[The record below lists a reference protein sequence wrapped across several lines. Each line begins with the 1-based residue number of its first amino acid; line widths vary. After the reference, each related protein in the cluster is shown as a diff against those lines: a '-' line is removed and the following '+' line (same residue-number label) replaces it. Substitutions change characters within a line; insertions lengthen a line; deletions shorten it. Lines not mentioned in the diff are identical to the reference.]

1 MRKPIILL
9 ALAVAAFGV
18 VAGSAG
24 ASRHAGTFKYCTDP
38 TFPPME
44 LATASGK
51 ITGFDVDM
59 AQALSLTWGANAT
72 AVKTAFP
79 GLIPALNAKRCDA
92 VISGI
97 FITSDRLKQAGA
109 VPYMHSHRVIIVKG
123 GNPKHI
129 TSPNSLKGLS
139 VAVQGGT
146 KYEEYL
152 KALKGKIGFS
162 LQSYPGDND
171 AVAQVLLG
179 RADAVLTQDTSFAYQ
194 AGKHPGK
201 LAIGYTF
208 GAPDTFG
215 IYYRKADAGTVGTE
229 VKDGIAKL
237 KADGTLK
244 KLAAKYKIPAG
255 DVK

>member
-1 MRKPIILL
+1 MRKSIVLL
-9 ALAVAAFGV
+9 ALALAVFT

-59 AQALSLTWGANAT
+59 AQALALTWGANAT
-72 AVKTAFP
+72 PVKTAFP
-79 GLIPALNAKRCDA
+79 GLIPALNAKKCDA

-97 FITSDRLKQAGA
+97 FITPDRVKQAGA
-109 VPYMHSHRVIIVKG
+109 VAYMHSHRVIIVKA
-123 GNPKHI
+123 GNPKNV
-129 TSPNSLKGLS
+129 TTPNSLKGLN
-139 VAVQGGT
+139 VAVQAGT

-152 KALKGKIGFS
+152 KALKAKIGFS
-162 LQSYPGDND
+162 LQGYPGDND

-201 LAIGYTF
+201 IAIGYTF
-208 GAPDTFG
+208 GSPDAFG
-215 IYYRKADAGTVGTE
+215 IYYRKADAGTVGDE
-229 VKDGIAKL
+229 VKNGIAKL
-237 KADGTLK
+237 RATGKLK
-244 KLAAKYKIPAG
+244 SLATKYKIPVA